1 MTSDTNNNSYKNTL
15 KELNQKYYLLLS
27 EYTRTYPNYK
37 LYSSTIPA
45 FKKSLEDD
53 KNSLID
59 VQNDFFLLKNALEK
73 ENNTISSKIIRLND
87 MIKNINKENKTLK
100 SSIKGLKEASESAM
114 GMFDDAQRLYNQYLL
129 GNIYLFGGVI
139 GAGVIMY
146 KSLNM

>member
-1 MTSDTNNNSYKNTL
+1 MAVLPAKDWLTPLIK
-15 KELNQKYYLLLS
+15 LNCWLPDKMNI
-27 EYTRTYPNYK
+27 PGV

>member
-1 MTSDTNNNSYKNTL
+1 MTSDKNKSYKNIL

-37 LYSSTIPA
+37 LYSSTIPS

-53 KNSLID
+53 KNNLVT

-73 ENNTISSKIIRLND
+73 ENKTISSKITTLNG
-87 MIKNINKENKTLK
+87 IITTIEKENKTLK
-100 SSIKGLKEASESAM
+100 SSLKGLKEASESAM
-114 GMFDDAQRLYNQYLL
+114 GMFDDTQRQYNEYLL